1 MTDIFDHQIA
11 ALEKEIQVAKKI
23 LSKNISEISISK
35 YVLDSSNV
43 ESIIGNSIQDPKNAL
58 KIVDSF
64 ARFALDDDNL
74 LRKGSKYLSA
84 LLRAIEIIKN

>member
-1 MTDIFDHQIA
+1 MTDIFDNQIA
-11 ALEKEIQVAKKI
+11 ELEKEIQVAKKI
-23 LSKNISEISISK
+23 LSKNISEISVSK
-35 YVLDSSNV
+35 YVLESANV
-43 ESIIGNSIQDPKNAL
+43 ESIIGSSIQDPKNAL